1 MLARTKIRELG
12 LDLGNIVIKGAM
24 LDDNGELVLKKI
36 PNKVTTDKRIM
47 SSDAVKLEKDGEL
60 LFVGAGKLNNSS
72 IKYDRNY
79 LEQQALV
86 MISEMFDEAKIE
98 GDYIAVDL
106 KVGLPPK
113 QYFSDSAVKSFKE
126 KFTVGESIECR
137 IRDKY
142 RKIKINS
149 LKVYMEGYSA
159 YKAVESQGLLG
170 NTTRRI
176 ISLDVGG
183 DTSDVCDYIFNMER
197 NQFDPQLPDTFDLGI
212 VTLSK
217 TIANEINDKNEDE
230 ITADQVEYA
239 IKNDL
244 ELVEGTYKL
253 EDYMKKSD
261 SLKKDLIKQ
270 IKESY
275 KLVSFKSVNI
285 LGLGGGF
292 DTFHKLIK
300 NEFVNV
306 IEVPELYK
314 IYGNAIGYLCQ

>member
-1 MLARTKIRELG
+1 MIVRATTEIAV
-12 LDLGNIVIKGAM
+12 DLGNIAIKGAM
-24 LDDNGELVLKKI
+24 LDNNGALVLKKI

-60 LFVGAGKLNNSS
+60 LFVGAGNLNNSS

-79 LEQQALV
+79 LEQQVLV
-86 MISEMFDEAKIE
+86 MISELFDEAKIE
-98 GDYIAVDL
+98 TDYIVADL
-106 KVGLPPK
+106 KLGLPPK
-113 QYFSDSAVKSFKE
+113 QYFSDSAVNSFKA

-137 IRDKY
+137 VRGKY
-142 RKIKINS
+142 KKIKINS

-159 YKAVESQGLLG
+159 YKSVESQGLLG
-170 NTTRRI
+170 ESTRRI

-183 DTSDVCDYIFNMER
+183 DTSDVCDYIFNQDR
-197 NQFDPQLPDTFDLGI
+197 GQFDPQLPDTFDLGI
-212 VTLSK
+212 VKLSK
-217 TIANEINDKNEDE
+217 TIADEINDKNEDE

-239 IKNDL
+239 IRNDL
-244 ELVEGTYKL
+244 ELVESTYKL

-261 SLKKDLIKQ
+261 SLKKELIKQ
-270 IKESY
+270 LKDSY

-292 DTFHKLIK
+292 DTFHKLLK
-300 NEFVNV
+300 DEFVNV

-314 IYGNAIGYLCQ
+314 VYGNAIGYLCQ